1 MPVVGYMHSRGPGDA
16 AHIVAAFRRGLR
28 VVEML
33 YSTRVIVCA
42 SVALAQTAA
51 TCAAPTAAQSVAE
64 FYKGKTIAILM
75 GTQPGGSYDLYGR
88 VIGEHLSRYIPGNP
102 TIIMEHMPGAGVVV
116 AGNHLYGPGPQD
128 GTKILLSHSIPLAE
142 RLEPKGV
149 RFESTKSNGSVP
161 STPSRIRWRS
171 GTAHR

>member
-1 MPVVGYMHSRGPGDA
+1 M
-16 AHIVAAFRRGLR
+16 
-28 VVEML
+28 EML
-33 YSTRVIVCA
+33 HSTRVIVCA
-42 SVALAQTAA
+42 SVALAETAI
-51 TCAAPTAAQSVAE
+51 CAAPTAAQSVAE

-88 VIGEHLSRYIPGNP
+88 VIGEHLSRYITGNP
-102 TIIMEHMPGAGVVV
+102 TIIMEHMPGAGGVV

-149 RFESTKSNGSVP
+149 RFESTNSNGSVP

-171 GTAHR
+171 GTARRRTRLTFSRLSRSSSARSARVI

>member
-1 MPVVGYMHSRGPGDA
+1 MV
-16 AHIVAAFRRGLR
+16 
-28 VVEML
+28 ML
-33 YSTRVIVCA
+33 HSTRVIVCA
-42 SVALAQTAA
+42 SVALAETAI
-51 TCAAPTAAQSVAE
+51 CAAPTAAQSVAE

-102 TIIMEHMPGAGVVV
+102 TIIMEHMPGAGGVV

-149 RFESTKSNGSVP
+149 RFESTIP
-161 STPSRIRWRS
+161 MARYLRR
-171 GTAHR
+171 HRAYDGDLAQRAGEHD